1 MGMFGN
7 IKEKLQGKSID
18 QEIDAAFSQNNTTET
33 NNSDSYSKKVL
44 DASKNSPNQTNQF
57 GMSDSY
63 FHERANTNAQQPIN
77 PNQQQEM
84 IGSDFNPENQQ
95 QVPDYSQI
103 PSNNDLRISDPTKMD
118 DPHLS
123 VAAPQMPTPLNTQN
137 PMQPQQNMN
146 AHNNQP
152 MQQPIDNNNFQNQ
165 QIQSN
170 PQQFSEPEPIDMGP
184 SPTETPTTRR
194 MESLLLEV
202 RTLRSQNEQILEI
215 LRHLEK
221 RSI

>member
-1 MGMFGN
+1 MFGN

-18 QEIDAAFSQNNTTET
+18 QEIDAAFSQNTTESNT
-33 NNSDSYSKKVL
+33 NSNSYSKKVL
-44 DASKNSPNQTNQF
+44 DASQNAPNPTNQF

-63 FHERANTNAQQPIN
+63 FHEKLTQNTQQPGN

-84 IGSDFNPENQQ
+84 TGSDFPQPNQQ
-95 QVPDYSQI
+95 PVPDYSQI

-118 DPHLS
+118 DPHLN
-123 VAAPQMPTPLNTQN
+123 VAPPKMPTPLNAQN
-137 PMQPQQNMN
+137 TMQTQQNMD
-146 AHNNQP
+146 AYNNQP
-152 MQQPIDNNNFQNQ
+152 MQQPAENNNLQNQ
-165 QIQSN
+165 QNQ
-170 PQQFSEPEPIDMGP
+170 QQFSEPQPIDMG
-184 SPTETPTTRR
+184 SSSTETPATRR

>member
-1 MGMFGN
+1 MFGN

-18 QEIDAAFSQNNTTET
+18 QEIDAAFSQNNTAPTT
-33 NNSDSYSKKVL
+33 NSNSYSKKVL
-44 DASKNSPNQTNQF
+44 DASQNAPNQTNQF

-63 FHERANTNAQQPIN
+63 FQERSTPNTQQPVD
-77 PNQQQEM
+77 PNQQQDT
-84 IGSDFNPENQQ
+84 IGADFTQANQAS
-95 QVPDYSQI
+95 VPDYSQI
-103 PSNNDLRISDPTKMD
+103 PSNNNLRMSDPTKMD
-118 DPHLS
+118 DPHLN
-123 VAAPQMPTPLNTQN
+123 VAPPQMPTPLNAQN
-137 PMQPQQNMN
+137 PMQTQQNVDSY
-146 AHNNQP
+146 NNP
-152 MQQPIDNNNFQNQ
+152 TQQSTDNNIQNQ
-165 QIQSN
+165 
-170 PQQFSEPEPIDMGP
+170 QQFSEPQPIDMGP

>member
-1 MGMFGN
+1 MFGN

-18 QEIDAAFSQNNTTET
+18 QEIDAAFSQNTATSPT
-33 NNSDSYSKKVL
+33 NSNSYSKKVL
-44 DASKNSPNQTNQF
+44 DASKNAPNQTNQF

-63 FHERANTNAQQPIN
+63 FQERPTTNTQQPVN

-84 IGSDFNPENQQ
+84 TGSDFPQANQQ
-95 QVPDYSQI
+95 PVPDYSQI
-103 PSNNDLRISDPTKMD
+103 PSNNNLRISDPTKLD
-118 DPHLS
+118 DPHLNI
-123 VAAPQMPTPLNTQN
+123 AAPQMPTPLNAQN
-137 PMQPQQNMN
+137 PMQTQQNMDEY
-146 AHNNQP
+146 NNQSI
-152 MQQPIDNNNFQNQ
+152 QQPTDNNFQNQ
-165 QIQSN
+165 QIQAN
-170 PQQFSEPEPIDMGP
+170 QQQFSEPQPIDLGP

-215 LRHLEK
+215 LKHLEK

>member
-1 MGMFGN
+1 MGMFGT

-18 QEIDAAFSQNNTTET
+18 QEIDAAFSQNTAAPTT
-33 NNSDSYSKKVL
+33 NSNSYSKKVL
-44 DASKNSPNQTNQF
+44 AASQNSPNQLNQF

-63 FHERANTNAQQPIN
+63 FHEKPTQNTQQPGN

-84 IGSDFNPENQQ
+84 TGSDFPQANQQ
-95 QVPDYSQI
+95 PVPDYSQI
-103 PSNNDLRISDPTKMD
+103 PSNNNLRMSDPTKMD
-118 DPHLS
+118 DPHLNI
-123 VAAPQMPTPLNTQN
+123 APPKMPTPLNAQN
-137 PMQPQQNMN
+137 PMQTQQNMDSY
-146 AHNNQP
+146 NNQP
-152 MQQPIDNNNFQNQ
+152 MQQPAENNNFQNQ
-165 QIQSN
+165 QMQVN
-170 PQQFSEPEPIDMGP
+170 QQQFSEPQPIDMGP
-184 SPTETPTTRR
+184 TPTETPATRR